1 MLNNSVWCFHFCL
14 RACYMYACHLN
25 ILVIWW
31 EMCNFI
37 NLPCNWSH
45 ANYIIFLGFS
55 HTTAHLCKV
64 VSWISVFIAFLSLPF
79 VMILI
84 LIKSMTY
91 STTMLM
97 IVAESIH
104 EYVLFMIW
112 ISDQYKNENKVDTW
126 GKEITFSR
134 NTFNKKLKEQF

>member
-45 ANYIIFLGFS
+45 ANYIIFWGFS

-64 VSWISVFIAFLSLPF
+64 LLWISIFIAFLSLTF
-79 VMILI
+79 VIILF
-84 LIKSMTY
+84 LIKM
-91 STTMLM
+91 TMLL
-97 IVAESIH
+97 INAESIH
-104 EYVLFMIW
+104 EYVLIW
-112 ISDQYKNENKVDTW
+112 FEYQIIIKTKIKLTIEGRKLHFPETHSTKN
-126 GKEITFSR
+126 
-134 NTFNKKLKEQF
+134 

>member
-1 MLNNSVWCFHFCL
+1 MLNNGVWCFHFCL

-64 VSWISVFIAFLSLPF
+64 LSCNTVFRVFYIIAICYNIISH
-79 VMILI
+79 M
-84 LIKSMTY
+84 
-91 STTMLM
+91 TMLL
-97 IVAESIH
+97 INAESIH
-104 EYVLFMIW
+104 QYVLIW
-112 ISDQYKNENKVDTW
+112 FKYQIIIKTKSKLTIEGRKLHFPETHSTKN
-126 GKEITFSR
+126 
-134 NTFNKKLKEQF
+134 

>member
-84 LIKSMTY
+84 LIKVLPILWFYCHSRIVIFMSMFFLWFEYQIKIKTKIKLTIEGRKLHFPETH
-91 STTMLM
+91 ST
-97 IVAESIH
+97 
-104 EYVLFMIW
+104 
-112 ISDQYKNENKVDTW
+112 KN
-126 GKEITFSR
+126 
-134 NTFNKKLKEQF
+134 